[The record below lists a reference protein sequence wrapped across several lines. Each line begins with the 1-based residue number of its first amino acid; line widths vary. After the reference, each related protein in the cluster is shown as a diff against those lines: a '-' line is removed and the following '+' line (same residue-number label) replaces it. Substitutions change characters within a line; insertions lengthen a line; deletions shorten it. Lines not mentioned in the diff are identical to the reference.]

1 MTYRVYPQELGDYI
15 AKLREG
21 SYPSRRVFAKKIGLD
36 PATVGNIENGYTE
49 SPGLE
54 AIVAIAEGLHI
65 DESKLI
71 AIYKGKNPDAPKEI
85 DEPAIKHSITSL
97 IQAIPASWIADAVD
111 PKMLAEAILQH
122 DGPEKFKELV
132 KEAQERMRDV

>member
-1 MTYRVYPQELGDYI
+1 MTKRLYPQELGDYI
-15 AKLREG
+15 AKLREKE
-21 SYPSRRVFAKKIGLD
+21 YPSRAVFAKKIGLH
-36 PATVGNIENGYTE
+36 PSTVGAIENADTE

-54 AIVAIAEGLHI
+54 AIVAIAKGLHI

-71 AIYKGKNPDAPKEI
+71 AIYKGENPDTSKEI
-85 DEPAIKHSITSL
+85 DEPAIKQSITAL
-97 IQAIPASWIADAVD
+97 IQSLPVSWLAEAIE

-132 KEAQERMRDV
+132 KEAQERMKEG